1 MKNALPQ
8 TFALSQLQGLTSGGR
23 NRQLPLRLDADHDLG
38 IGPDARDVL
47 ARVAPAFKSS
57 CPNDQLR
64 STRLTRRVRRL
75 ARERR
80 LTCRP
85 ERRRPRRPTGVRDV
99 ALSSF
104 RVAPRIPV

>member
-8 TFALSQLQGLTSGGR
+8 TFALSQLQGLTQVGETVSFLSGST
-23 NRQLPLRLDADHDLG
+23 PTTTSES
-38 IGPDARDVL
+38 GPTLADVL

-104 RVAPRIPV
+104 RV